1 MEGPSDV
8 TTGEDAEFS
17 CQIGPAF
24 PKPQIL
30 WTKRFGD
37 TVTEVAEEETELDIE
52 QLPDGVSQVS
62 RYTLR
67 VEGDIEDQDLSLECI
82 AINPGTGERKTSQL
96 HLVALSRKNISF
108 TTFDA
113 LV

>member
-8 TTGEDAEFS
+8 VTGEEVTFS
-17 CQIGPAF
+17 CQAGPAF

-30 WTKRFGD
+30 WTTWIGN
-37 TVTEVAEEETELDIE
+37 TMTEVAEQETKVDIVEL
-52 QLPDGVSQVS
+52 PHGVSQVS

-67 VEGDIEDQDLSLECI
+67 VEGDIEGQDLSLECI

-96 HLVALSRKNISF
+96 HLVAISRKNISF
-108 TTFDA
+108 ATFDA